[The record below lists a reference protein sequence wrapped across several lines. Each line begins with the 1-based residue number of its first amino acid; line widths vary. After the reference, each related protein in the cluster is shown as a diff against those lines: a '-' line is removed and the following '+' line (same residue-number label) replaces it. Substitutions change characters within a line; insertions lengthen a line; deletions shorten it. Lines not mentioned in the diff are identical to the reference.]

1 MDNCVFCQIVARILP
16 CDLIYEDDHFLA
28 FLDINPVRQGHTLV
42 ISKEHHATMIDMPEP
57 LLGQSF
63 VLSQH
68 IMRAMTSALG
78 CDFIMVA
85 WCSFEITRV

>member
-42 ISKEHHATMIDMPEP
+42 ISKEHHATMIK
-57 LLGQSF
+57 
-63 VLSQH
+63 SQPKAEVIAL
-68 IMRAMTSALG
+68 IM
-78 CDFIMVA
+78 C
-85 WCSFEITRV
+85 